1 MNLKKWITAVSAV
14 AILACTMPVHVHA
27 DEDFSDTTYWTE
39 RCTNISNLRGSD
51 KQNCEVFLQ
60 KMAEQSD
67 SLSAQLNEIDSQRSE
82 IAANI
87 EEYANK
93 IEEYQNQIDDLKVQ
107 IDDLQGEIDTLQEN
121 IDEKQAEADDLE
133 TKVMNQIENSQ
144 PTMRLS
150 KVIDVLMGA
159 KTFTELIQIINGLS
173 DMTEYNDRTMD
184 NLVAVMQ
191 ELKDTQKQLDDKQTE
206 LENTQEEALVSQY
219 QAQVIQDEYEA
230 QKAELDSQYSE
241 LQLSSEALA
250 MASDAVVQ
258 AQQEA
263 AAQAAAEAAAKAAEE
278 ALKQQQQ
285 QQQQQSGGGSS
296 SGTTTPS
303 VDYSANASAE
313 QLALGAQIVNYG
325 MQFVGCAYVWGGTTP
340 AGFDCSGLTQYV
352 YRHFGIYIGRTS
364 YVQETAGVIVS
375 LSQAIPGDLITWTG
389 HAGIYIGNN
398 MVLNAMDPSLGVRT
412 CPLSWITNGN
422 MKIHRIF

>member
-1 MNLKKWITAVSAV
+1 MEEINAIMTNAFMEKQMKLKKWLTAVSA
-14 AILACTMPVHVHA
+14 AALAACIMPVHVHA

-51 KQNCEVFLQ
+51 KQNCEIFLQ

-87 EEYANK
+87 EEYEVK
-93 IEEYQNQIDDLKVQ
+93 IEEYQNQIDDLRVQ
-107 IDDLQGEIDTLQEN
+107 IDDLQGEIDTLQISIE
-121 IDEKQAEADDLE
+121 EKQAEADDLE
-133 TKVMNQIENSQ
+133 EKVMNQIENSQ

-184 NLVAVMQ
+184 NLVTVMQ
-191 ELKDTQKQLDDKQTE
+191 ELKDTQEQLDDKQTE
-206 LENTQEEALVSQY
+206 LESTQEEALVNQY

-230 QKAELDSQYSE
+230 QKAELDTQYSE

-250 MASDAVVQ
+250 QASDAVVQ

-285 QQQQQSGGGSS
+285 QQQQQSGSGSS

-364 YVQETAGVIVS
+364 YVQETAGVLVS
-375 LSQAIPGDLITWTG
+375 LSQAIPGDLIT
-389 HAGIYIGNN
+389 
-398 MVLNAMDPSLGVRT
+398 
-412 CPLSWITNGN
+412 
-422 MKIHRIF
+422 

>member
-1 MNLKKWITAVSAV
+1 MKLKKWLTAVSAM
-14 AILACTMPVHVHA
+14 AILACAMPVKVQA

-51 KQNCEVFLQ
+51 KQNCEIFLQ

-67 SLSAQLNEIDSQRSE
+67 TLSAQLNEIDSQRSE

-87 EEYANK
+87 EEYETK
-93 IEEYQNQIDDLKVQ
+93 IEEYQNQIDDLRVQ

-121 IDEKQAEADDLE
+121 IEEKQAEADDLE

-206 LENTQEEALVSQY
+206 LESTQEEALVNQY

-230 QKAELDSQYSE
+230 QKAELDTQYSE

-278 ALKQQQQ
+278 ALKQ

>member
-1 MNLKKWITAVSAV
+1 MQLKKWLTAVSAAAIV
-14 AILACTMPVHVHA
+14 ACVLPVQIHA

-39 RCTNISNLRGSD
+39 RCTDISNLRGAD
-51 KQNCEVFLQ
+51 KQNCEIFVQ

-87 EEYANK
+87 EEYATQ
-93 IEEYQNQIDDLKVQ
+93 IEEYQNQIDDLRVQ
-107 IDDLQGEIDTLQEN
+107 IDDLQGEIDTLQTN

-173 DMTEYNDRTMD
+173 DMTEYNNRTMD

-206 LENTQEEALVSQY
+206 LESTQEEAIASQY
-219 QAQVIQDEYEA
+219 QAQLIQDEYEA
-230 QKAELDSQYSE
+230 QKAELDTQYSE

-250 MASDAVVQ
+250 MASDAVAQ

-263 AAQAAAEAAAKAAEE
+263 AAQAAAEAAAAAAEE

-285 QQQQQSGGGSS
+285 QQQQGGGSS

-303 VDYSANASAE
+303 TPNYSANATAE

-364 YVQETAGVIVS
+364 YVQETAGIIIP
-375 LSQAIPGDLITWTG
+375 LSQAIPGDLITWNG

-422 MKIHRIF
+422 MMIHRIF

>member
-1 MNLKKWITAVSAV
+1 MNLKKWRTAVSAT

-107 IDDLQGEIDTLQEN
+107 IDDLQGEIDSLQEN
-121 IDEKQAEADDLE
+121 IEEKQAEADDLE

-206 LENTQEEALVSQY
+206 LESTQEEALVSQY

-285 QQQQQSGGGSS
+285 QQQQQGGGSS

-303 VDYSANASAE
+303 TPNYSANATAE
-313 QLALGAQIVNYG
+313 QLSLGAQIVSYG
-325 MQFVGCAYVWGGTTP
+325 MQFVGCPYVWGGTTP

-364 YVQETAGVIVS
+364 YVQETAGTIIS
-375 LSQAIPGDLITWTG
+375 LSQAIPGDLITWNG

-422 MKIHRIF
+422 MMIHRIF

>member
-1 MNLKKWITAVSAV
+1 MNLKKWITAVSAT

-107 IDDLQGEIDTLQEN
+107 IDDLQGEIDSLQEN
-121 IDEKQAEADDLE
+121 IEEKQAEADDLE

-206 LENTQEEALVSQY
+206 LESTQEEALVSQY

-230 QKAELDSQYSE
+230 QKAELEKRAQEVLDVRDQHFDMTLGEQYNPE
-241 LQLSSEALA
+241 TMPETLKEAHHRLDLAVERCYRPEPFSSDEERL
-250 MASDAVVQ
+250 
-258 AQQEA
+258 ECLFKLY
-263 AAQAAAEAAAKAAEE
+263 AKMT
-278 ALKQQQQ
+278 K
-285 QQQQQSGGGSS
+285 
-296 SGTTTPS
+296 
-303 VDYSANASAE
+303 
-313 QLALGAQIVNYG
+313 
-325 MQFVGCAYVWGGTTP
+325 
-340 AGFDCSGLTQYV
+340 
-352 YRHFGIYIGRTS
+352 
-364 YVQETAGVIVS
+364 
-375 LSQAIPGDLITWTG
+375 
-389 HAGIYIGNN
+389 
-398 MVLNAMDPSLGVRT
+398 
-412 CPLSWITNGN
+412 
-422 MKIHRIF
+422 K

>member
-1 MNLKKWITAVSAV
+1 MKLKRWITAVSA
-14 AILACTMPVHVHA
+14 AALFACVMPVHVHA

-39 RCTNISNLRGSD
+39 RCTNISNLRGDD
-51 KQNCEVFLQ
+51 KQNCEIFLQ

-67 SLSAQLNEIDSQRSE
+67 SLSDQLNEIDSQRSE

-87 EEYANK
+87 EEYENK
-93 IEEYQNQIDDLKVQ
+93 IEEYQNQIDDLRVQ
-107 IDDLQGEIDTLQEN
+107 IDDLQEEIDTLQEN

-133 TKVMNQIENSQ
+133 EKVMNQIENSQ

-206 LENTQEEALVSQY
+206 LESTQEEALVNQY

-241 LQLSSEALA
+241 LQLSSEALSL
-250 MASDAVVQ
+250 ASDAVVQ

-263 AAQAAAEAAAKAAEE
+263 AAQEAAEAAAAAAEE
-278 ALKQQQQ
+278 ALKQQQGGGGSAS
-285 QQQQQSGGGSS
+285 SGGGTSNS
-296 SGTTTPS
+296 TPN
-303 VDYSANASAE
+303 YSANATAE
-313 QLALGAQIVNYG
+313 QLALGAEIVNYG

-364 YVQETAGVIVS
+364 YVQESAGVIIP
-375 LSQAIPGDLITWTG
+375 LSQAIPGDLITWNG

-422 MKIHRIF
+422 MLIHRIF